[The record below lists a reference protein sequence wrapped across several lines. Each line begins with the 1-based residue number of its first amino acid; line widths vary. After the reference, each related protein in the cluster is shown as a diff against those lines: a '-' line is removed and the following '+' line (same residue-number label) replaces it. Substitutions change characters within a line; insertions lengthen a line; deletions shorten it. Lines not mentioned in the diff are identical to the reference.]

1 MRTDIRIHG
10 LFIQFVEMCIP
21 PFHPAFIGAKFLL
34 FAARILRDGR
44 SAIEAEMLRQLFLF
58 DLSRELVPAAE
69 GFDRI
74 LGYAQSLR
82 HSNIAHAT
90 LSQNFNLFFLFV
102 CHIENLPLS
111 KYFPIYK
118 GQNNAS

>member
-58 DLSRELVPAAE
+58 YLAREFISTAK

-74 LGYAQSLR
+74 LGY
-82 HSNIAHAT
+82 
-90 LSQNFNLFFLFV
+90 
-102 CHIENLPLS
+102 P
-111 KYFPIYK
+111 
-118 GQNNAS
+118 